1 MPSISAP
8 PLRPASFLVAMLRS
22 QLTQYQRE
30 TRKLKTNRAKLRTK
44 LNEALA
50 EDKGQWQTWV
60 KEVEETIQKADQHE
74 LCTELLVERAT
85 SMHPTDKTKEDYD
98 KIATEL
104 QAHLKSMEYHVDG
117 IKLANK
123 RYSGHVG

>member
-1 MPSISAP
+1 
-8 PLRPASFLVAMLRS
+8 MLRS

-30 TRKLKTNRAKLRTK
+30 TRKLKTHRAKLQTK
-44 LNEALA
+44 LNEASDQ
-50 EDKGQWQTWV
+50 DKGQWQTWV
-60 KEVEETIQKADQHE
+60 KEVEETIQKADEHE
-74 LCTELLVERAT
+74 QCTEMLIERAT
-85 SMHPTDKTKEDYD
+85 SMHPTDKTKEDYG

-104 QAHLKSMEYHVDG
+104 QAHLKNMEYHVDA

>member
-60 KEVEETIQKADQHE
+60 KEVEETIQKADQQE
-74 LCTELLVERAT
+74 LCTELLIERAT
-85 SMHPTDKTKEDYD
+85 SMHPTDKTKEDYG

-104 QAHLKSMEYHVDG
+104 QAHLKNMEYHVDG

-123 RYSGHVG
+123 RYSGHVA

>member
-22 QLTQYQRE
+22 MLTQYQRE
-30 TRKLKTNRAKLRTK
+30 TRKLKTNRAKLQTK
-44 LNEALA
+44 LNESL
-50 EDKGQWQTWV
+50 EKDKGQWQTWV
-60 KEVEETIQKADQHE
+60 KEVEDTIQKADQHE

-85 SMHPTDKTKEDYD
+85 SMHPTDKPREDYD

-104 QAHLKSMEYHVDG
+104 QAHLRNMEYHVDG